1 MGFKPMEKPQHY
13 YQLLKGVCLQ
23 SHGFQPMG
31 KPQHHYR
38 AEGTEETAIA
48 HKIKRQTKLYTMQET
63 ASPTGPEQGHQATTP
78 KAGTTMTPA
87 TGTPPPKTVT

>member
-1 MGFKPMEKPQHY
+1 MQLFAQVMEETLPLYFHPISELLKGVCLQSHGFQPMGKPPHY

-48 HKIKRQTKLYTMQET
+48 QK
-63 ASPTGPEQGHQATTP
+63 
-78 KAGTTMTPA
+78 
-87 TGTPPPKTVT
+87 

>member
-48 HKIKRQTKLYTMQET
+48 QK
-63 ASPTGPEQGHQATTP
+63 
-78 KAGTTMTPA
+78 
-87 TGTPPPKTVT
+87 

>member
-1 MGFKPMEKPQHY
+1 MEETLPLYFHPISE
-13 YQLLKGVCLQ
+13 LLKEVCLQ

-48 HKIKRQTKLYTMQET
+48 QK
-63 ASPTGPEQGHQATTP
+63 
-78 KAGTTMTPA
+78 
-87 TGTPPPKTVT
+87 